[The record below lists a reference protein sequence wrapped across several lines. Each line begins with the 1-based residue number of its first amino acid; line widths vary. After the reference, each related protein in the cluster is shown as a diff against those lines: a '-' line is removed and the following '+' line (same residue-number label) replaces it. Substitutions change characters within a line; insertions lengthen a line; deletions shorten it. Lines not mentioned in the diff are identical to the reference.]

1 MKRSPFALS
10 LSKGVALLI
19 TACGGGFVPV
29 APQPT
34 GFEHDNP
41 CNAAEPTQRAQAAY
55 PSGAGDQP
63 GWVALQY
70 DIAADGATTN
80 IVVKASSPPGVFD
93 RSAIDAVSQWRYPAD
108 QAIAACRL
116 LITFRPPES

>member
-1 MKRSPFALS
+1 MRTAIIAAMS
-10 LSKGVALLI
+10 LVT

-41 CNAAEPTQRAQAAY
+41 CNLVSPIEHPQAAY
-55 PSGAGDQP
+55 PPSAGEQP

-70 DIAADGATTN
+70 DITADGATTN
-80 IVVKASSPPGVFD
+80 VVVKASSPPGTFD
-93 RSAIDAVSQWRYPAD
+93 QAAIDAVTKWRYRAD
-108 QAIAACRL
+108 EATAGCRL
-116 LITFRPPES
+116 LITFRPPE